1 MVKSRQKLART
12 LRYVRVLLFLEIIF
26 VRGRS
31 GASAR
36 SHLRLPQ
43 SFERAHVT
51 RERLGRFARCSAAL
65 CRPCC
70 TAWRAVSRR
79 ARYASSLPGF
89 VSLDA
94 PLEAKSELW
103 SVRRISPLKR
113 RAKAPVLQ
121 NAARFG
127 DGEQAASRHGS
138 GAAARATAACWSGE
152 TGLLS
157 AISLS
162 EARSS

>member
-1 MVKSRQKLART
+1 MRGADEVQSCT
-12 LRYVRVLLFLEIIF
+12 LISMLCD
-26 VRGRS
+26 RGRS

-36 SHLRLPQ
+36 SHLVASLNN
-43 SFERAHVT
+43 SSADVA
-51 RERLGRFARCSAAL
+51 RERISRFARCSAAL

-103 SVRRISPLKR
+103 SVRCISPLKR
-113 RAKAPVLQ
+113 CAKAPVLQ